1 MRATPEPESAAVTRR
16 RRPRWSEL
24 SPLLAPRPPRFDATE
39 RRLARAASIGD
50 LRAMARRRAPRA
62 VFDYADGAADGEVG
76 LRRARD
82 AFGRVEFVPRVLH
95 DVEAVDT
102 ATTILGRPS
111 ALPLAFAPTGFT
123 RLMHHEGERAI
134 ARVAEREGIPVGLST
149 MATTSIEALAA
160 AAPQATKWF
169 QLYVWRDREASRD
182 LVARAQAAGY
192 DALVLT
198 VDTPVTGARLRDI
211 RNGLTIPPALTAR
224 TLADVALHPA
234 WWLNL
239 LTTEPLRFASLER
252 WPGTASELVERM
264 FDPTLTIA
272 DVQWLREAWSGRLV
286 VKGILTADDAR
297 RVVDAGADAVVVSSH
312 GGRQL
317 DRAPTPLEVLPSV
330 LDAVGDRAEVHLD
343 TGILRGGDVVAAVAM
358 GARACLVGRAPLYG
372 LMAGGQRGVQRA
384 AEILRGEIERTLRLL
399 GVTAV
404 RDLTREHVRLRP

>member
-1 MRATPEPESAAVTRR
+1 VRATPEPESAAVTRR

-50 LRAMARRRAPRA
+50 LRAIARRRAPRA

-82 AFGRVEFVPRVLH
+82 AFARVEFVPRVLH

-123 RLMHHEGERAI
+123 RLMHHEGEQAI

-272 DVQWLREAWSGRLV
+272 DVQWLREAWSGPLV